1 MKPAL
6 IPFVLALLAL
16 AGPVPAASESY
27 PKLDAM
33 GIGKDV
39 QALIVQILDREDGS
53 RGTLEGL
60 AHSGRTD
67 AAEVLGE
74 MLSNG
79 RADLDDDAKGAC
91 DWFEIAARDRADGR
105 HNLAVCYEHGQG
117 GTIDL
122 PRAAKLYG
130 EASNMGFAKAKCA
143 LGTMLVAGKGVP
155 IDAKR
160 GVALCTEAA
169 EAGGPDAQADLGN
182 FYLLGQG
189 VPQDYVKA
197 AYWYEKAAVQ
207 KQANAAF
214 LLGQMHWNGD
224 GVKKDHTRS
233 AALWRIAYEG
243 GRQDAPFLL
252 GREAVNRAF
261 DKSGNVIDTKALEE
275 AIGWME
281 LAAESDPTPEYRKM
295 MIDGL
300 PLMRASL
307 ELARK
312 MKPPRP

>member
-6 IPFVLALLAL
+6 IPLALTILAL
-16 AGPVPAASESY
+16 AGPVAAAKENY
-27 PKLDAM
+27 PKLDAK
-33 GIGKDV
+33 GIGKDA
-39 QALIVQILDREDGS
+39 QALIVQVLDREDGS
-53 RGTLEGL
+53 RAKLEEL
-60 AHSGRTD
+60 ARSGRTD

-79 RADLDDDAKGAC
+79 PADLDDDAKGTC

-117 GTIDL
+117 GKVDL
-122 PRAAKLYG
+122 PRAARLYG
-130 EASNMGFAKAKCA
+130 EASDMGFAKAKCA

-169 EAGGPDAQADLGN
+169 EAGGPDAQADVGD
-182 FYLLGQG
+182 FYLMGQG
-189 VPQDYVKA
+189 VPQDYAKA
-197 AYWYEKAAVQ
+197 AFWYEKAAAQ

-214 LLGQMHWNGD
+214 LLGQMYWNGD
-224 GVKKDHTRS
+224 GVTKDHARS
-233 AALWRIAYEG
+233 AELWRIAYDG
-243 GRQDAPFLL
+243 GRPDAPFLL
-252 GREAVNRAF
+252 GREAVNRALA
-261 DKSGNVIDTKALEE
+261 DKSGVMDAKALEE

-281 LAAESDPTPEYRKM
+281 LAAESDPNPEHRKM
-295 MIDGL
+295 MADGL
-300 PLMRASL
+300 PIMRASL

-312 MKPPRP
+312 MKPLKP